1 MKPSERSLEGV
12 MAELKALR
20 QAYGAAQRRCTATVQ
35 RLHARNQLLE
45 AEVLQLRAQLAARE
59 PSMAMAGEEQ
69 RRMLEAA
76 GAAQAGRATLSARIE
91 SLAQRLQTL
100 LRGTSASSLA
110 GAWPAASQGAVPETG
125 TSTRPP
131 GQPLHPTGDA
141 HAGGSDA
148 TDDVEDPSDLEER
161 LVEADLVICQTGCLS
176 HQAYWRVQDHCC
188 RHNKPCVLVAQPDAL
203 RIIRIHQRDDG
214 ARAGASAADDG
225 PGVPERSR
233 KGVPDAPGR
242 GAGSPGPG
250 RGAGSPGPGQ
260 GTDSQVRTVVHQQE
274 SSIT

>member
-59 PSMAMAGEEQ
+59 SSLAMAGDEQ
-69 RRMLEAA
+69 RRMLAA
-76 GAAQAGRATLSARIE
+76 AQATQAGRATLGARIE

-100 LRGTSASSLA
+100 LRGASATTPA
-110 GAWPAASQGAVPETG
+110 GAWPAATQGTVSEPG
-125 TSTRPP
+125 TSTRPL
-131 GQPLHPTGDA
+131 GQPLHPAGDDRA
-141 HAGGSDA
+141 DGSGA
-148 TDDVEDPSDLEER
+148 SDDVEDPPDLEDR

-176 HQAYWRVQDHCC
+176 HQAYWRVQDHCR

-214 ARAGASAADDG
+214 SSAGTFPADG
-225 PGVPERSR
+225 GSGAPEWGR
-233 KGVPDAPGR
+233 KGVPDAPAR
-242 GAGSPGPG
+242 GDGASGS
-250 RGAGSPGPGQ
+250 GQ
-260 GTDSQVRTVVHQQE
+260 GTDSQVRTAVHQKE

>member
-1 MKPSERSLEGV
+1 VKPSERSLEGV

-176 HQAYWRVQDHCC
+176 HQAYWRVQDHCR

-242 GAGSPGPG
+242 GAGS
-250 RGAGSPGPGQ
+250 RGPGQ
-260 GTDSQVRTVVHQQE
+260 GTDSQVRTEVHQQE